1 MPPFNGDSNYGS
13 TPLAML
19 DEGIR
24 MAIRNPLQRLH
35 KQELPTWYPDIE
47 AALIKLIQLGTKISK
62 YSQAFEPRR
71 KLIAV
76 ADAIPHFDSIY
87 SAINTQLIRNTRDCI
102 TSRLDRGNLSLIL
115 ALVDGWLRSCEEYIR
130 KEPSIRVYSD
140 ISAFEDAHKEL
151 ITAATQ
157 HTSDGTHVPDDL
169 LRLFDGLG
177 LIKALD
183 S

>member
-24 MAIRNPLQRLH
+24 MAIRIPLQRLH

-71 KLIAV
+71 KLIAL
-76 ADAIPHFDSIY
+76 ADTISPFSSIY
-87 SAINTQLIRNTRDCI
+87 SVINTQLIRNTRDSV
-102 TSRLDRGNLSLIL
+102 TSRVDRGNLSLVL

-140 ISAFEDAHKEL
+140 ILAFEDTHKEL

-157 HTSDGTHVPDDL
+157 HTADRSHLPADL
-169 LRLFDGLG
+169 LRLFDSLG
-177 LIKALD
+177 LIKGLD